1 MVVVK
6 MVAHCTT
13 MGQTISKLLSH
24 AVVYPL
30 QWQNNQMSK
39 SRNRMRFNVE
49 KCKNTDI
56 KVNIE
61 YDGDAMSNNE
71 CLKQLSK
78 LTSHAVYIFQMA
90 MQCQTR

>member
-24 AVVYPL
+24 AVYPL

-71 CLKQLSK
+71 CKKQLPK
-78 LTSHAVYIFQMA
+78 LTSHAVYIFQIA
-90 MQCQTR
+90 MQC